1 MTTPTPAPPFE
12 PAPLP
17 PGAFTKAVVGF
28 ATAVVTVL
36 VTAFADSRVDAVD
49 LVNIGIAVLTAVG
62 VYWVPNM
69 SEGWRVYAKALV
81 AFGGTALQAII
92 PFLID
97 GPLTTQQWMVV
108 LLAALGALGVT
119 GLPNVK
125 EEPLPVAEVNADGVH
140 IITALED
147 MSPEDIRSLRTRL
160 ELEETRRREPGDTPS
175 QTLPWIPPRV

>member
-81 AFGGTALQAII
+81 AFGGTALQALI

-97 GPLTTQQWMVV
+97 GPLTTQQWMIV

-125 EEPLPVAEVNADGVH
+125 EPVVAAEVEPGVFD
-140 IITALED
+140 ISSL
-147 MSPEDIRSLRTRL
+147 SPEEVRTLRQTL
-160 ELEETRRREPGDTPS
+160 ELEETRRRETGDTPS

>member
-1 MTTPTPAPPFE
+1 MTTPTPIPFE

-49 LVNIGIAVLTAVG
+49 LVNIGIAVLTAIG

-125 EEPLPVAEVNADGVH
+125 DEPLPAAEVEPGVFD
-140 IITALED
+140 ISSL
-147 MSPEDIRSLRTRL
+147 SPEEVRTLRQAL

-175 QTLPWIPPRV
+175 PTLPWTPPRV